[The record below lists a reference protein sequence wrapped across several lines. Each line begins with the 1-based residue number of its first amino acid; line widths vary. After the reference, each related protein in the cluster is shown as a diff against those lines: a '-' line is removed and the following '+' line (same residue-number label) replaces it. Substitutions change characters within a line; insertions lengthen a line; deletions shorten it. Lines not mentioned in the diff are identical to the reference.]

1 MLSRDL
7 PVEEARQQMADNLDR
22 VRKKIEMALQKSAD
36 PAREVTLVAV
46 SKRQPLDRIR
56 ALAAAGQVHFGENY
70 VQEGLE
76 KIKDLENLEIKWH
89 FTGSLQSN
97 KARFIPG
104 HFSLVHSLD
113 SVKLARALQ
122 KKAAELGIVQPV
134 LIQVNLAGEV
144 QKAGVDPDH
153 VPELIQETGRMDHL
167 DVQGLMLMPPLADD
181 PEESRPYFTGLRKMR
196 DTLEQETGRRLPHL
210 SMGMSQDFV
219 QAVEEGA
226 TLVRVGSLLLG
237 PRPGCTFNAYAG

>member
-1 MLSRDL
+1 MSSRDL
-7 PVEEARQQMADNLDR
+7 PDEEVQQKITANLNR
-22 VRKKIEMALQKSAD
+22 VRKKIETSLRNSVD
-36 PAREVTLVAV
+36 PEREVTLVAV
-46 SKRQPLDRIR
+46 SKKQPLDRIR
-56 ALAAAGQVHFGENY
+56 ALAAAGQMHFGENY

-76 KIKDLENLEIKWH
+76 KIKALEYPEIKWH

-104 HFSLVHSLD
+104 QFALVHSLD
-113 SVKLARALQ
+113 SVKLARALH
-122 KKAAELGIVQPV
+122 KKAAALGIVQPV

-144 QKAGVDPDH
+144 QKAGMDPDQ
-153 VPELIQETGRMDHL
+153 VPWLIREAGGMDHL

-181 PEESRPYFTGLRKMR
+181 PEKSRPYFAGLRKLR
-196 DTLEQETGRRLPHL
+196 DSLEQETGRKLPHL

-237 PRPGCTFNAYAG
+237 PRPGCVLTGKQW

>member
-1 MLSRDL
+1 
-7 PVEEARQQMADNLDR
+7 MADNLDR
-22 VRKKIEMALQKSAD
+22 VRKKIEAALKKSAD
-36 PAREVTLVAV
+36 PERKVSLVAV
-46 SKRQPLDRIR
+46 SKKQPLDRIR

-70 VQEGLE
+70 VQEGME
-76 KIKDLENLEIKWH
+76 KIKALENLEIKWH
-89 FTGSLQSN
+89 LIGSLQSN

-104 HFSLVHSLD
+104 RFFLFHSLD
-113 SVKLARALQ
+113 SVKLARALH

-144 QKAGVDPDH
+144 QKAGVVPDK
-153 VPELIQETGRMDHL
+153 VPELIRETKQMDHL
-167 DVQGLMLMPPLADD
+167 DLQGLMLMPPLADD

-226 TLVRVGSLLLG
+226 TLVRVGSLLMG

>member
-1 MLSRDL
+1 MLNRELS
-7 PVEEARQQMADNLDR
+7 EKETRQQMADNLDR
-22 VRKKIEMALQKSAD
+22 VRKKIEAALKKSAD
-36 PAREVTLVAV
+36 PERKVSLVAV
-46 SKRQPLDRIR
+46 SKKQPLDRIR
-56 ALAAAGQVHFGENY
+56 ALAAAGQVHFAENY

-76 KIKDLENLEIKWH
+76 KIKSLENPEIKWN
-89 FTGSLQSN
+89 FIGSLQSN

-104 HFSLVHSLD
+104 QFALVHSLD

-144 QKAGVDPDH
+144 QKAGVVPDK
-153 VPELIQETGRMDHL
+153 VPELIREAGQLNHL

-181 PEESRPYFTGLRKMR
+181 PEKSRPYFAELKRLR
-196 DTLEQETGRRLPHL
+196 DSLEQESGRKLPHL

-226 TLVRVGSLLLG
+226 TLVRVGSLLMG
-237 PRPGCTFNAYAG
+237 PRPGCTFNAQEG

>member
-1 MLSRDL
+1 MSSRDL
-7 PVEEARQQMADNLDR
+7 PDEEVQQTLTDNLDR
-22 VRKKIEMALQKSAD
+22 VRKKIETALKKSAD
-36 PAREVTLVAV
+36 PDREVTLVAV
-46 SKRQPLDRIR
+46 SKKQTQDRIR

-76 KIKDLENLEIKWH
+76 KIKALENPEIKWH
-89 FTGSLQSN
+89 FIGSLQSN

-104 HFSLVHSLD
+104 QFALMHSLD

-144 QKAGVDPDH
+144 QKAGVVPDAL
-153 VPELIQETGRMDHL
+153 PELIRETGQMDHL
-167 DVQGLMLMPPLADD
+167 DLQGLMLMPPLAGD
-181 PEESRPYFTGLRKMR
+181 PEESRPYFAGLRKMR
-196 DTLEQETGRRLPHL
+196 DSLEQETGRRLPHL

-237 PRPGCTFNAYAG
+237 PRPGCAFTGKK

>member
-1 MLSRDL
+1 MLNRELS
-7 PVEEARQQMADNLDR
+7 EKETRQQMADNLDR
-22 VRKKIEMALQKSAD
+22 VRKKIEAALKKSAD
-36 PAREVTLVAV
+36 PERKVSLVAV
-46 SKRQPLDRIR
+46 SKKQPLDRIR

-76 KIKDLENLEIKWH
+76 KIKSLENPEIKWH

-104 HFSLVHSLD
+104 RFFLFHSLD
-113 SVKLARALQ
+113 SLKLARALH

-144 QKAGVDPDH
+144 QKAGVVPDK
-153 VPELIQETGRMDHL
+153 VPELIREAGQMDHL

-181 PEESRPYFTGLRKMR
+181 PEKSRPYFAELKRLR
-196 DTLEQETGRRLPHL
+196 DSLEQESGRKFPHL

-226 TLVRVGSLLLG
+226 TLVRVGSLLMG
-237 PRPGCTFNAYAG
+237 PRPGCTFNAQEG

>member
-1 MLSRDL
+1 MLNREL
-7 PVEEARQQMADNLDR
+7 PEKETRQQMADNLDR
-22 VRKKIEMALQKSAD
+22 VRKKIETALKKSAD
-36 PAREVTLVAV
+36 PEREVSLVAV
-46 SKRQPLDRIR
+46 SKKQPLDRIR
-56 ALAAAGQVHFGENY
+56 ALAAAGQVHFAENY

-76 KIKDLENLEIKWH
+76 KIKSLENPEIKWH
-89 FTGSLQSN
+89 FIGSLQSN

-104 HFSLVHSLD
+104 QFALVHSLD

-144 QKAGVDPDH
+144 QKAGVVPDK
-153 VPELIQETGRMDHL
+153 VPELIREAGQMDHL

-181 PEESRPYFTGLRKMR
+181 PEKSRPYFAELKRLR
-196 DTLEQETGRRLPHL
+196 DSLEQESGRKLPHL

-226 TLVRVGSLLLG
+226 TLVRVGSLLMG
-237 PRPGCTFNAYAG
+237 PRPGCTFNAQEG